1 MLTLALLKNM
11 YLHIAI
17 HYTVSIGVFS
27 TNFNHTYVLQCIR
40 VVVHI
45 RFKFHYLSTHVEIWA
60 TNIYT
65 AVSQA

>member
-1 MLTLALLKNM
+1 MLTLALLKIM

-17 HYTVSIGVFS
+17 YYTVSIGVFS
-27 TNFNHTYVLQCIR
+27 PNFNHTYVLQCIQ

-45 RFKFHYLSTHVEIWA
+45 PFKFHYLSTPVEIWA